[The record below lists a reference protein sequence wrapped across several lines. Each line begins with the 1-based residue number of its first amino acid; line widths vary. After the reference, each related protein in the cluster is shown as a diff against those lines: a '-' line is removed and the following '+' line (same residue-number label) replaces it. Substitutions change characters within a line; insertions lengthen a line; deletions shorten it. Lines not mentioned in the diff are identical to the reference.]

1 MTSFVFGAF
10 KRWVAND
17 VMVPPVRPIA
27 CSDFIRIANRIEEL
41 MTSFVFGAFKRWVA
55 NDVMV
60 PPVRPIAC
68 SDFIRIANRIE
79 HIRTGRA

>member
-10 KRWVAND
+10 KAND

-41 MTSFVFGAFKRWVA
+41 MTSFVFGAFKA